1 MNEAKETVIAV
12 KNMSCKAGD
21 RYLLRRIDW
30 EVRQGESWIVFGQN
44 GSGKTTLLSILA
56 GFRGPTEGSVRV
68 FGQAFD
74 NGNALALR
82 RRIGWVSG
90 SFFDNRYSK
99 EAVLDIVLS
108 GVSGTLSTDGRITDS
123 DVIRAK
129 TLLEELQV
137 AHKVYDSF
145 DTLSKGE
152 REKVLLAR
160 ALVGEPELLLLDEP
174 GTGLD
179 LAARER
185 LLAMIDHMA
194 RQRQMTIINV
204 THHVEEIPQ
213 AFQKCLLLKNGRV
226 YGQMSVAEAFN
237 SQVLSDFLGHP
248 VLLHQ
253 HHGRL
258 FAQSDEIRGCADG
271 IHFWPR

>member
-1 MNEAKETVIAV
+1 MNDAKQTVIDV
-12 KNMSCKAGD
+12 KKMSCKAGG
-21 RYLLRRIDW
+21 RYLLRQIDW
-30 EVRQGESWIVFGQN
+30 EVKQGESWIVFGQN

-56 GFRGPTEGSVRV
+56 GFRGHTEGSVHL

-74 NGNALALR
+74 NENVLALR

-108 GVSGTLSTDGRITDS
+108 GVSGTVSTDGRITDR
-123 DVIRAK
+123 DVLRAK
-129 TLLEELQV
+129 SLLDELQV
-137 AHKVYDSF
+137 LPKVYESF
-145 DTLSKGE
+145 AALSKGE

-160 ALVGEPELLLLDEP
+160 ALVAEPELLLLDEP

-185 LLAMIDHMA
+185 LLTMIDQLA
-194 RQRQMTIINV
+194 CQRQMTMINV

-213 AFQKCLLLKNGRV
+213 HFQKCLLLKNGRV
-226 YGQMSVAEAFN
+226 YGQMPVAEAFT
-237 SQVLSDFLGHP
+237 SQVLSDFLGQS

-253 HHGRL
+253 HNGRL
-258 FAQSDEIRGCADG
+258 FAQSDDRKAVCDAT
-271 IHFWPR
+271 PL

>member
-1 MNEAKETVIAV
+1 MDEMQQTVIAV

-21 RYLLRRIDW
+21 RYLLRHIDW
-30 EVRQGESWIVFGQN
+30 EVKQGESWIVFGQN

-56 GFRGPTEGSVRV
+56 GFRGFTEGSVKV
-68 FGQAFD
+68 FGQSFNND
-74 NGNALALR
+74 CVLALR

-108 GVSGTLSTDGRITDS
+108 GVSGTLSIDGRITDS

-129 TLLEELQV
+129 SLLDELQA
-137 AHKVYDSF
+137 AHKIYDAF

-185 LLAMIDHMA
+185 LLAMIGQMA
-194 RQRQMTIINV
+194 AKRQMTIINV
-204 THHVEEIPQ
+204 THHVEEIPHT
-213 AFQKCLLLKNGRV
+213 FEKCLLLKNGRI
-226 YGQMSVAEAFN
+226 YGQMPVAEAF
-237 SQVLSDFLGHP
+237 SGPVLSDFMGHP

-253 HHGRL
+253 NNGRL
-258 FAQSDEIRGCADG
+258 FAQSDETKGV
-271 IHFWPR
+271 W